1 MRVVIRSSRCNR
13 GLRSIGF
20 VVIDSSQGV
29 GLIGEG
35 AISADIG
42 AHPDGRVRR
51 HGSFDDDICALT
63 DAQRHNIGRVRL
75 NGHEVVCYYRHL
87 MSINRETLNTLSASI
102 DKSQAM
108 RFAGLKLELGNA
120 CIWCTCTIVS
130 DPVAAV
136 DHVHETAA

>member
-1 MRVVIRSSRCNR
+1 M
-13 GLRSIGF
+13 
-20 VVIDSSQGV
+20 
-29 GLIGEG
+29 GLIGER

-42 AHPDGRVRR
+42 AHPDARVRG
-51 HGSFDDDICALT
+51 HGGFDDDICALT

-75 NGHEVVCYYRHL
+75 DGHKIVRHHRHL

-120 CIWCTCTIVS
+120 CIWCTCKYC
-130 DPVAAV
+130 
-136 DHVHETAA
+136 